1 MATIKMELGQKDTAV
16 VLRDK
21 PEGVDLEVFMPKGS
35 EKDPVTQPEICAL
48 YLAWAMEQEDVR
60 SKFMQDMEEKR
71 IDSEDKKEVE
81 KN

>member
-1 MATIKMELGQKDTAV
+1 MSTIKMELGQKDTAV

-35 EKDPVTQPEICAL
+35 ENDAVTQPELCAL
-48 YLAWAMEQEDVR
+48 YLAWAMEQEDIR
-60 SKFMQDMEEKR
+60 SQFMQDMEEKR
-71 IDSEDKKEVE
+71 IDSEKGKGVE